1 MDWTKFNNH
10 GESPNHAFE
19 VMCNILFK
27 CWLKKEYKDNIS
39 HFAFVN
45 GSGGDGGVEAYGL
58 LKSGDIIGVQS
69 KWFPQK
75 MEASQFKQIENS
87 FYTAIKVRPELK
99 RYIVCI
105 PRDFTSKKMVKNN
118 QVARDTEES
127 KWINLCENINKEYP
141 DVVIE
146 LWDETSIQEK
156 LCLPETQGCYRY
168 WFECSDVFETEILTS
183 YQRAINSWAKTKYIP
198 DLYSTGYIHDKLS
211 SFTGSFEAT
220 KKKYDMTQNIYAIV
234 QKLKRAYEDILRLQ
248 FPENEKALFEKVK
261 SDISVLGEWLCI
273 IREIGSLVAS
283 GSDIERDNFEKKFE
297 LNCDSSELKDSSL
310 HFSYYNHFHEVES
323 ILDNIEDDFEQFK
336 RCMISDSHNKIIFL
350 GNQGTGKTAG
360 IVSEIDLMLQDKS
373 FLPVLVQAKD
383 YRKGDS
389 WLSILTRTIGL
400 STTWS
405 ELELFQALEN
415 AALLRNRYL
424 NESCDIVVQPKCLIC
439 VDGIDE
445 ASSWSFWKERIE
457 ETQVYEGIFPN
468 VKFVF
473 LSRPYVFPRYYDLDY
488 RECFYTLPSSGDVSV
503 NELFDDYIAFY
514 KIDLCG
520 NYWIKEILSTPMA
533 LKLFCDLYGNSSVGN
548 LDKNSLVITK
558 LFQKKINSV
567 EESYRKQEKETNQQ
581 SMIKTIL
588 VNIATLLTN
597 KNELTFEDIF
607 NESKEPIKSHLEDLL
622 FFIEKEGFIYSHQ
635 ICEDEFSEPVIVYS
649 WGMQPAFDYLIGRK
663 LYDAIRNGKNIQI
676 EYTNGIYQMLSL
688 IVIEEDGKLISEYSN
703 IKLEESVLFD
713 LICYTLANTSV
724 EIASKYRDYVKKLM
738 HYSEA
743 EFREIVNRV
752 IIPVS
757 EINNHPLGG
766 KLLDEFLRGF
776 DKPAQRDIW
785 WSIPT
790 YLRNNYNASWRTFS
804 ELDLSMIALSDKDNY
819 MGKPL
824 ILVWRLS
831 SVDNDVRRDCR
842 LKLTEWGINNPY
854 EYLDLLLY
862 CADINDE
869 QIVEDIFAIAY
880 GIALGKFVQ
889 KEYLEKLSSWIVEN
903 VYSEEGLFKY
913 ENSAIR
919 YYCKGIVK
927 IAISK
932 GLCDAEC
939 EKRISEKYIRK
950 SSFMPA
956 YKDSF
961 DSKRLSGYGPIYYDL
976 ARYVLCDHLDR
987 FFCINYKTRE
997 YLREAEEFIEK
1008 YKKKY
1013 DVDMLEPEG
1022 LIISI
1027 AFQYLL
1033 NQGWDEKIFWEC
1045 EDKNNLGIDI
1055 CIRNTYMRSTHGAKS
1070 KVMTVAEKY
1079 VWCVKHRMEAVFASQ
1094 RQYNYYGQGVR
1105 YISDYYEIDDFTNT
1119 YQDYVNSRYTK
1130 IEDKWIHTD
1139 QMVKTPYKEFSAENI
1154 EKWMKKKD
1162 TPDFTV
1168 WLGEKT
1174 DARIL
1179 YAYTN
1184 IVNEVLGIEEAIWI
1198 SSGIVKNNDFEKLIA
1213 EVNVYSEERSELL
1226 NVAEFHSYV
1235 ETCGFYTPQEVC
1247 AVQSVKE
1254 ANESINIG
1262 NEKNVIQVY
1271 KLVATCLSEHIEN
1284 IEKTF
1289 YLPSRIARILTGIT
1303 YGDGY
1308 EYINDN
1314 NEVVCKYSDVSKG
1327 ENNQQECLQINSHIL
1342 ESSLKEN
1349 DYRMFWVFRVYR
1361 SPSSKAYELY
1371 GNDITHDTDRSYIV
1385 WFDEEKSRYIE
1396 LKEIE
1401 PVIAENNN
1409 DYVLKVKSLY
1419 DGLDD

>member
-1 MDWTKFNNH
+1 M
-10 GESPNHAFE
+10 
-19 VMCNILFK
+19 
-27 CWLKKEYKDNIS
+27 
-39 HFAFVN
+39 
-45 GSGGDGGVEAYGL
+45 
-58 LKSGDIIGVQS
+58 
-69 KWFPQK
+69 
-75 MEASQFKQIENS
+75 
-87 FYTAIKVRPELK
+87 
-99 RYIVCI
+99 
-105 PRDFTSKKMVKNN
+105 
-118 QVARDTEES
+118 
-127 KWINLCENINKEYP
+127 
-141 DVVIE
+141 
-146 LWDETSIQEK
+146 
-156 LCLPETQGCYRY
+156 
-168 WFECSDVFETEILTS
+168 
-183 YQRAINSWAKTKYIP
+183 
-198 DLYSTGYIHDKLS
+198 
-211 SFTGSFEAT
+211 
-220 KKKYDMTQNIYAIV
+220 
-234 QKLKRAYEDILRLQ
+234 
-248 FPENEKALFEKVK
+248 
-261 SDISVLGEWLCI
+261 
-273 IREIGSLVAS
+273 
-283 GSDIERDNFEKKFE
+283 
-297 LNCDSSELKDSSL
+297 

-607 NESKEPIKSHLEDLL
+607 NESREPIKSHLEDLL
-622 FFIEKEGFIYSHQ
+622 FFIEKEGVIYSHQ

-676 EYTNGIYQMLSL
+676 EYTNGFYQMLSL

-1094 RQYNYYGQGVR
+1094 LQYNYYGQGVR

-1401 PVIAENNN
+1401 PVIVENNN
-1409 DYVLKVKSLY
+1409 DYVLKVKYLY

>member
-1 MDWTKFNNH
+1 M
-10 GESPNHAFE
+10 
-19 VMCNILFK
+19 
-27 CWLKKEYKDNIS
+27 
-39 HFAFVN
+39 
-45 GSGGDGGVEAYGL
+45 
-58 LKSGDIIGVQS
+58 
-69 KWFPQK
+69 
-75 MEASQFKQIENS
+75 
-87 FYTAIKVRPELK
+87 
-99 RYIVCI
+99 
-105 PRDFTSKKMVKNN
+105 
-118 QVARDTEES
+118 
-127 KWINLCENINKEYP
+127 
-141 DVVIE
+141 
-146 LWDETSIQEK
+146 
-156 LCLPETQGCYRY
+156 
-168 WFECSDVFETEILTS
+168 
-183 YQRAINSWAKTKYIP
+183 
-198 DLYSTGYIHDKLS
+198 
-211 SFTGSFEAT
+211 
-220 KKKYDMTQNIYAIV
+220 
-234 QKLKRAYEDILRLQ
+234 
-248 FPENEKALFEKVK
+248 
-261 SDISVLGEWLCI
+261 
-273 IREIGSLVAS
+273 
-283 GSDIERDNFEKKFE
+283 
-297 LNCDSSELKDSSL
+297 
-310 HFSYYNHFHEVES
+310 
-323 ILDNIEDDFEQFK
+323 
-336 RCMISDSHNKIIFL
+336 
-350 GNQGTGKTAG
+350 
-360 IVSEIDLMLQDKS
+360 
-373 FLPVLVQAKD
+373 
-383 YRKGDS
+383 
-389 WLSILTRTIGL
+389 
-400 STTWS
+400 
-405 ELELFQALEN
+405 
-415 AALLRNRYL
+415 
-424 NESCDIVVQPKCLIC
+424 
-439 VDGIDE
+439 
-445 ASSWSFWKERIE
+445 
-457 ETQVYEGIFPN
+457 
-468 VKFVF
+468 
-473 LSRPYVFPRYYDLDY
+473 
-488 RECFYTLPSSGDVSV
+488 SV

-607 NESKEPIKSHLEDLL
+607 NESREPIKSHLEDLL

-724 EIASKYRDYVKKLM
+724 EIASKYHDYVKKLM
-738 HYSEA
+738 HYSEV

-997 YLREAEEFIEK
+997 YLRETEKFIEK
-1008 YKKKY
+1008 YKKEY
-1013 DVDMLEPEG
+1013 DVDMLAPEG

-1094 RQYNYYGQGVR
+1094 LQYNYYGQGVR

-1342 ESSLKEN
+1342 ASSLKEN

-1401 PVIAENNN
+1401 PVIVENNN
-1409 DYVLKVKSLY
+1409 DYVLKVKYLY
-1419 DGLDD
+1419 D

>member
-1 MDWTKFNNH
+1 M
-10 GESPNHAFE
+10 
-19 VMCNILFK
+19 
-27 CWLKKEYKDNIS
+27 
-39 HFAFVN
+39 
-45 GSGGDGGVEAYGL
+45 
-58 LKSGDIIGVQS
+58 
-69 KWFPQK
+69 
-75 MEASQFKQIENS
+75 
-87 FYTAIKVRPELK
+87 
-99 RYIVCI
+99 
-105 PRDFTSKKMVKNN
+105 
-118 QVARDTEES
+118 
-127 KWINLCENINKEYP
+127 
-141 DVVIE
+141 
-146 LWDETSIQEK
+146 
-156 LCLPETQGCYRY
+156 
-168 WFECSDVFETEILTS
+168 
-183 YQRAINSWAKTKYIP
+183 
-198 DLYSTGYIHDKLS
+198 
-211 SFTGSFEAT
+211 
-220 KKKYDMTQNIYAIV
+220 
-234 QKLKRAYEDILRLQ
+234 
-248 FPENEKALFEKVK
+248 
-261 SDISVLGEWLCI
+261 
-273 IREIGSLVAS
+273 
-283 GSDIERDNFEKKFE
+283 
-297 LNCDSSELKDSSL
+297 
-310 HFSYYNHFHEVES
+310 
-323 ILDNIEDDFEQFK
+323 
-336 RCMISDSHNKIIFL
+336 
-350 GNQGTGKTAG
+350 
-360 IVSEIDLMLQDKS
+360 
-373 FLPVLVQAKD
+373 
-383 YRKGDS
+383 
-389 WLSILTRTIGL
+389 
-400 STTWS
+400 
-405 ELELFQALEN
+405 
-415 AALLRNRYL
+415 
-424 NESCDIVVQPKCLIC
+424 
-439 VDGIDE
+439 
-445 ASSWSFWKERIE
+445 
-457 ETQVYEGIFPN
+457 
-468 VKFVF
+468 
-473 LSRPYVFPRYYDLDY
+473 
-488 RECFYTLPSSGDVSV
+488 SV

-1094 RQYNYYGQGVR
+1094 LQYNYYGQGVR

-1371 GNDITHDTDRSYIV
+1371 GNDITHDTDRSYID

>member
-1 MDWTKFNNH
+1 
-10 GESPNHAFE
+10 
-19 VMCNILFK
+19 
-27 CWLKKEYKDNIS
+27 
-39 HFAFVN
+39 
-45 GSGGDGGVEAYGL
+45 
-58 LKSGDIIGVQS
+58 
-69 KWFPQK
+69 
-75 MEASQFKQIENS
+75 
-87 FYTAIKVRPELK
+87 
-99 RYIVCI
+99 
-105 PRDFTSKKMVKNN
+105 
-118 QVARDTEES
+118 
-127 KWINLCENINKEYP
+127 
-141 DVVIE
+141 
-146 LWDETSIQEK
+146 
-156 LCLPETQGCYRY
+156 
-168 WFECSDVFETEILTS
+168 
-183 YQRAINSWAKTKYIP
+183 
-198 DLYSTGYIHDKLS
+198 
-211 SFTGSFEAT
+211 
-220 KKKYDMTQNIYAIV
+220 
-234 QKLKRAYEDILRLQ
+234 
-248 FPENEKALFEKVK
+248 
-261 SDISVLGEWLCI
+261 
-273 IREIGSLVAS
+273 
-283 GSDIERDNFEKKFE
+283 
-297 LNCDSSELKDSSL
+297 
-310 HFSYYNHFHEVES
+310 
-323 ILDNIEDDFEQFK
+323 
-336 RCMISDSHNKIIFL
+336 
-350 GNQGTGKTAG
+350 
-360 IVSEIDLMLQDKS
+360 
-373 FLPVLVQAKD
+373 
-383 YRKGDS
+383 
-389 WLSILTRTIGL
+389 
-400 STTWS
+400 
-405 ELELFQALEN
+405 
-415 AALLRNRYL
+415 
-424 NESCDIVVQPKCLIC
+424 
-439 VDGIDE
+439 
-445 ASSWSFWKERIE
+445 
-457 ETQVYEGIFPN
+457 
-468 VKFVF
+468 
-473 LSRPYVFPRYYDLDY
+473 
-488 RECFYTLPSSGDVSV
+488 
-503 NELFDDYIAFY
+503 
-514 KIDLCG
+514 
-520 NYWIKEILSTPMA
+520 
-533 LKLFCDLYGNSSVGN
+533 
-548 LDKNSLVITK
+548 
-558 LFQKKINSV
+558 
-567 EESYRKQEKETNQQ
+567 
-581 SMIKTIL
+581 
-588 VNIATLLTN
+588 
-597 KNELTFEDIF
+597 
-607 NESKEPIKSHLEDLL
+607 
-622 FFIEKEGFIYSHQ
+622 
-635 ICEDEFSEPVIVYS
+635 
-649 WGMQPAFDYLIGRK
+649 
-663 LYDAIRNGKNIQI
+663 
-676 EYTNGIYQMLSL
+676 
-688 IVIEEDGKLISEYSN
+688 
-703 IKLEESVLFD
+703 
-713 LICYTLANTSV
+713 
-724 EIASKYRDYVKKLM
+724 M

-757 EINNHPLGG
+757 EINNHHLGG

-785 WSIPT
+785 WSIPS

-939 EKRISEKYIRK
+939 EKRISENYIRK

-997 YLREAEEFIEK
+997 YLRETEKFIEK
-1008 YKKKY
+1008 YKKEY
-1013 DVDMLEPEG
+1013 DVDMLAPEG

-1094 RQYNYYGQGVR
+1094 LQYNYYGQGVR

-1342 ESSLKEN
+1342 ASSLKEN

-1401 PVIAENNN
+1401 PVIVENNN
-1409 DYVLKVKSLY
+1409 DYVLKVKYLY
-1419 DGLDD
+1419 D